1 MIDVK
6 KIIWCNFQQ
15 CLLQD
20 LWEFSYKQLLLY
32 HRKKIKFSIKGFSS
46 TCDQIHILLRFWS
59 HLLQKFLMENFIFC
73 IVYVLTGV
81 VYYLNWDFWKTVIPT
96 LLSCF
101 FIPWKKYISLG
112 ILKITNSFV
121 QKRQTCKNLIY
132 SQASFIR
139 LHF

>member
-15 CLLQD
+15 WLLQD
-20 LWEFSYKQLLLY
+20 LWEFSYKQLLLH

-112 ILKITNSFV
+112 ILKITNSFF

>member
-1 MIDVK
+1 MSRKLFDATSSNVYYK
-6 KIIWCNFQQ
+6 TFGNFLTSNSF
-15 CLLQD
+15 CITA
-20 LWEFSYKQLLLY
+20 
-32 HRKKIKFSIKGFSS
+32 KKIKFSIKGFFS

-59 HLLQKFLMENFIFC
+59 HLLKKSLMENFIFC

-81 VYYLNWDFWKTVIPT
+81 VYYLNWDFWKTFIPT

-121 QKRQTCKNLIY
+121 QKKQTCKNLIY
-132 SQASFIR
+132 SQASFMR